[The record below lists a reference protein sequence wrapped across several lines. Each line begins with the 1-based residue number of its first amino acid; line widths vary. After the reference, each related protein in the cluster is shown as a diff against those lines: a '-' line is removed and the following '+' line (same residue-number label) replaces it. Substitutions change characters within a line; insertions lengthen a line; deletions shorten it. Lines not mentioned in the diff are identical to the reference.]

1 MSRRRGGF
9 TVIELMAVVVVLAV
23 LLTLAVPAF
32 MDLLA
37 RQRLEGAA
45 NELSADLQYARSEA
59 VSRQLDVALRT
70 LADGSG
76 YSITAAS
83 TPTPT
88 LIKSVT
94 LPDEVT
100 VTDNTTLTYTGMR
113 GIPNETSGG
122 DLSITVSSTRT
133 SGRMQVD
140 NNAMGRVRLCSPGG
154 SMKGYVTC

>member
-1 MSRRRGGF
+1 MSRRKGGF

-37 RQRLEGAA
+37 RRRLEGAA

-70 LADGSG
+70 LADGGG

-88 LIKSVT
+88 LIKRVT

-100 VTDNTTLTYTGMR
+100 VTENVALTYTGMR